1 MNLRALIEKR
11 NKLLDDMQKIV
22 EAANTETRAFTND
35 ELASYENMK
44 AEIENLDKTISAAEE
59 FRSIE
64 RKGAVTEPGAV
75 EKSDTELKEK
85 AFENYLRG
93 RISKETRDADANLTF
108 GDNGAVVPTSIV
120 NKIIDK
126 VVEISPLYSLATRYN
141 VKGNLTIPYYDSETS
156 DITVAYADEF
166 TELTSTSGSF
176 KSITLTGFL
185 AGVLTKISKKLL
197 NNSNFDLLD
206 FVIRKMAENIA
217 VWIEKELICGTV
229 DKIEGLSKLTAA
241 VTTASASKITSDELI
256 DLQDAIPDTYQGEA
270 VWIMSKKTRNAIR
283 KLKDGQGN
291 YLLERD
297 FSGKW
302 RYVLLGRPVMISKN
316 MPEIA
321 EGAKAIIYGDMSGL
335 AVKVSEE
342 AEVTVLR
349 EKYATQHAVGVV
361 AYIDIDSKVE
371 NAEKIAVLSIKSSEP
386 DPDPDPDPSDNTE
399 GEQS

>member
-44 AEIENLDKTISAAEE
+44 AEVENLDKTISAAEE
-59 FRSIE
+59 LRSIE
-64 RKGAVTEPGAV
+64 SKGAVTEPGAAV
-75 EKSDTELKEK
+75 KSDTELKEK

-197 NNSNFDLLD
+197 NNSNFDLLG

-241 VTTASASKITSDELI
+241 VTTSANNKITSDELI
-256 DLQDAIPDTYQGEA
+256 DLQDAIPDTYQGDA
-270 VWIMSKKTRNAIR
+270 VWIMSKKTRNSIR

>member
-64 RKGAVTEPGAV
+64 RKGAVTESGAV

-197 NNSNFDLLD
+197 NNSNFDLLG

>member
-44 AEIENLDKTISAAEE
+44 AEVENLDKTISAAEE
-59 FRSIE
+59 LRSIE
-64 RKGAVTEPGAV
+64 SKGSVTEPGAAV
-75 EKSDTELKEK
+75 KSDTELKEK

-166 TELTSTSGSF
+166 TELTSTNGSF

-197 NNSNFDLLD
+197 NNSNFDLLG

-241 VTTASASKITSDELI
+241 VTTSANNKITSDELI

-371 NAEKIAVLSIKSSEP
+371 NAEKIAVLSIKLSEP

>member
-44 AEIENLDKTISAAEE
+44 AEVENLDKTISAAEE
-59 FRSIE
+59 LRSIE

-108 GDNGAVVPTSIV
+108 GDNGALVPTSIV

-141 VKGNLTIPYYDSETS
+141 VKGNLTIPYYDSGTS

-197 NNSNFDLLD
+197 NNSNFDLLG
-206 FVIRKMAENIA
+206 FVIKKMAENIA
-217 VWIEKELICGTV
+217 VWIEKELICGTA

-386 DPDPDPDPSDNTE
+386 APDPDPDPSENTE
-399 GEQS
+399 GE

>member
-197 NNSNFDLLD
+197 NNSNFDLLG

-241 VTTASASKITSDELI
+241 VTTSANNKITSDELI
-256 DLQDAIPDTYQGEA
+256 DLQDAIPDTYQGDA
-270 VWIMSKKTRNAIR
+270 VWIMSKKTRNSIR